1 VPVKA
6 YQRFL
11 GAAICALMLG
21 GALSLALPGGAAAG
35 EVGLVDGLWVMKKV
49 DERYEGDDVQED
61 LKLELWSTRGRGELS
76 RTMDVRW
83 MKKQFGRDDRLVIH
97 FLAPSTAAGVTLL
110 TFITPYADDERWLYF
125 PAGPVIRRVRA
136 SDEHSNFMGT
146 DFTYYDLSER
156 EPDEENHK
164 LLRIEKFQGA
174 DCYVVESTPKGRVGA
189 GYSRKQTWVDSQRF
203 IKLKIEYF
211 HANGSAWKQYDTEA
225 WREIDGVWTPLKVVM
240 EDRIRGHKTI
250 IERAN
255 VRYNQKVSADF
266 FQPKFVDCVI
276 YKDGKFALI
285 PFEQRP
291 TRVLA
296 GENVLP
302 AGARKVVAPPPP
314 PVQKN

>member
-6 YQRFL
+6 FSRL
-11 GAAICALMLG
+11 LSGAVCAIMLAG
-21 GALSLALPGGAAAG
+21 VVSLALPGGVVAG
-35 EVGLVDGLWVMKKV
+35 EVGLVDGLRVMKKV
-49 DERYEGDDVQED
+49 DERYEGNDVQED

-174 DCYVVESTPKGRVGA
+174 DCYVVETIPKGRVGA
-189 GYSRKQTWVDSQRF
+189 GYSKKIVWVDSERF
-203 IKLKIEYF
+203 LKLKIEYF
-211 HANGSAWKQYDTEA
+211 HANGSFWKQYDTEG
-225 WREIDGVWTPLKVVM
+225 WREIDGVWTPMKVVM

-255 VRYNQKVSADF
+255 VRYDRGVSKEF
-266 FQPKFVDCVI
+266 FEPMFVDCVI

-291 TRVLA
+291 TKVLSGKRAPVGAA
-296 GENVLP
+296 GSAV
-302 AGARKVVAPPPP
+302 P
-314 PVQKN
+314 PVTPTPAQ